1 MGNNTD
7 AACSLKARL
16 ATKTMF
22 DKLRLS
28 SDKQRNA
35 LWALAAL
42 AAGGL
47 LGWLTVAPRLEGPRL
62 AALLGGYVL
71 SASFA
76 AFLIALS
83 LHRPAAA
90 VALWLLA
97 MPYSRYA
104 GLDFSFGAGVP
115 DVTVTRWFVAW
126 LVLLLVVQAARGRRR
141 LERLTAADG
150 AYLLFAIAMFV
161 SAPRS
166 HWGAA
171 TALQA
176 VFDVYLVPFL
186 ALYAV
191 RQAVADRRELR
202 LIALAFLA
210 MGMGLA
216 FLVIREQVT
225 GEVLFYAKQSLPYSR
240 SFRKVVS
247 LMGNAAPMGVST
259 ALTLALPL
267 MLIVWAYRARRWAAL
282 ALLVVG
288 LGFVAVGAFMTY
300 NRATWLGILVTV
312 VAFLALRPAAR
323 RLLLP
328 PLAAAGILLAVFWT
342 SVVNSPVVTERLLE
356 DRSVDYRATAAELSL
371 AIARQEPLLGVG
383 FSNFGVEA
391 ARRYGWDP
399 AARLDQWGAAHN
411 SFLYVLV
418 SGGLLAFLPYVA
430 WIGLLAWGWLQRWR
444 RGLAEPDVAA
454 RDHHLDAL
462 AAALAMFLTYFLASA
477 TFDNAETPIMN
488 LIFFVGW
495 GAVWGATRS
504 LSGR

>member
-1 MGNNTD
+1 MLQKLKLSAQTRRD
-7 AACSLKARL
+7 AAL
-16 ATKTMF
+16 
-22 DKLRLS
+22 
-28 SDKQRNA
+28 
-35 LWALAAL
+35 ALAAL
-42 AAGGL
+42 AVGAL
-47 LGWLTVAPRLEGPRL
+47 LGWLATAPYLEGPAI
-62 AALLGGYVL
+62 AARLGGYL
-71 SASFA
+71 LPLAFA
-76 AFLIALS
+76 AFLVALS
-83 LHRPAAA
+83 LHRPVAA
-90 VALWLLA
+90 VALWLLV

-126 LVLLLVVQAARGRRR
+126 LVLLLVVQAARGKRR
-141 LERLTAADG
+141 LERLTVADG
-150 AYLLFAIAMFV
+150 AYLLFAVAMFA

-191 RQAVADRRELR
+191 RQAVADRRDLR

-225 GEVLFYAKQSLPYSR
+225 GEVLFYAKESLPYSR

-267 MLIVWAYRARRWAAL
+267 MLAVQATRSRRWATL
-282 ALLVVG
+282 ALLAGGVS
-288 LGFVAVGAFMTY
+288 FVAVGAFMTY

-312 VAFLALRPAAR
+312 VAFLALRPVAR

-328 PLAAAGILLAVFWT
+328 PLAVAGILLAVFWT

-356 DRSVDYRATAAELSL
+356 ERSVDYRSTAAELSL

-399 AARLDQWGAAHN
+399 AGRLDQWGAAHN

-444 RGLAEPDVAA
+444 QGLAQPGAVAC
-454 RDHHLDAL
+454 DHHLDAL

-504 LSGR
+504 LNGR